1 MLKTFFKT
9 TFRNLWKNKSYVII
23 NILGLSLSLACCIV
37 AYLNYNFAADYDG
50 NHINQNRIYKIQA
63 SKSVQGQEVPYGIT
77 PLPMGVRLADQL
89 SEVEYSTRFTQ
100 GGMIFKKENNVL
112 DEGIGFGDEHFFD
125 IFTFNFKYGT
135 REAFNDPGQIILS
148 LETSEKLFGQTDPTG
163 EMVTLIKEDGSQL
176 TKLVG
181 GVLEKIPM
189 NSSIHF
195 SGLLPFEEYFNLYGV
210 ERNDWTRFIAATF
223 ILTSSHQYPENVI
236 KVLND
241 QFISIQNEARD
252 DWKISTFTLESLKT
266 LGINGEDIRSNWLY
280 RAPPKPA
287 IIVPFIMAI
296 LMLMIA
302 CFNFTNTSI
311 AISSKRL
318 KEIGI
323 RKVMGSNRGQLIFQ
337 FLGENI
343 VLTFISLALSIIIAL
358 YLVPAYSAMWDF
370 IDLKLDFSANPEL
383 YLFLGGLLVFTSL
396 IAGGYPAFYISSYQP
411 VKILRGN
418 LSLGGTNLFSK
429 ILLTSQYVL
438 TAIALIASLAFS
450 ENAQY
455 QSDLD
460 VGFEKSDVIFVRVPN
475 ESTYDRLA
483 QRIVQNPSIE
493 KIVQTEEH
501 IGMWNYSRTLKNE
514 AQELE
519 ASMLDLGLN
528 YPEVMELEMVA
539 GRYFNEDLYEHDK
552 QNSIVVNEKLV
563 EEFGWEE
570 PIGKM
575 VKIDDS
581 TRLQVVGVMKNF
593 YMDGF
598 WAPLEPYG
606 IRPAHKERTSFAVI
620 KAAPG
625 TSKATNK
632 IIEEA
637 WYEVEPNKPYPGRY
651 QDEYLREAEEVN
663 ENITVMFSF
672 LGTLALVL
680 SSIGLFT
687 LVSLNIIKRVKEIGV
702 RKVLGASVA
711 QIIAKVN
718 TQFVWILLIAITLG
732 GGLSYLA
739 IDALMGSIFAYYKA
753 MSVLTLFVPVG
764 MLLLVAAGTSIGRT
778 LNAARRNPVDSLR
791 YE

>member
-1 MLKTFFKT
+1 MLKNFFKT

-37 AYLNYNFAADYDG
+37 AYLNYNFAADYDS
-50 NHINQNRIYKIQA
+50 NHLKQDRIYKIQVA
-63 SKSVQGQEVPYGIT
+63 KSVQNQEVPYGIT
-77 PLPMGVRLADQL
+77 PLPLGADLADQL
-89 SEVEYSTRFTQ
+89 SEVEYSTRYTQ
-100 GGMIFKKENNVL
+100 GGMIFKKGNNVL
-112 DEGIGFGDEHFFD
+112 DEGIGFGEEHFFD
-125 IFTFNFKYGT
+125 IFTFPFKYGNK
-135 REAFNDPGQIILS
+135 EAFKDPGQIILS
-148 LETSEKLFGQTDPTG
+148 QETSEKLFGQIDPTG

-181 GVLEKIPM
+181 GVLEEIPM
-189 NSSIHF
+189 NSSVHF
-195 SGLLPFEEYFNLYGV
+195 SGLLPFDEYFSIYEV
-210 ERNDWTRFIAATF
+210 DRNDWGRFLAATF
-223 ILTSSHQYPENVI
+223 IMTNTDQYPENAI
-236 KVLND
+236 KALND
-241 QFISIQNEARD
+241 QYITIQNEARD
-252 DWKISTFTLESLKT
+252 DWKVATYTLESLNT
-266 LGINGEDIRSNWLY
+266 LGVNSEDLRANWLY
-280 RAPPKPA
+280 QAPPKPA
-287 IIVPFIMAI
+287 IIAPLIMAI
-296 LMLMIA
+296 LMLLIA

-323 RKVMGSNRGQLIFQ
+323 RKVMGGNRSQLIFQ

-343 VLTFISLALSIIIAL
+343 VLTFISLALSIIIAM

-370 IDLKLDFSANPEL
+370 IDLELNFTANPEL

-396 IAGGYPAFYISSYQP
+396 IAGGYPSIYISAYQP

-418 LSLGGTNLFSK
+418 LSMGGTSIFSK
-429 ILLTSQYVL
+429 VLLTSQYVL

-450 ENAQY
+450 QNAKY

-460 VGFEKSDVIFVRVPN
+460 VGFEKSDIIFVRVPN

-483 QRIVQNPSIE
+483 QRIEQNPSIE
-493 KIVQTEEH
+493 KIAQTEEH

-514 AQELE
+514 DQELE
-519 ASMLDLGLN
+519 AFMLDLGLD

-539 GRYFNEDLYEHDK
+539 GRYFTEDLYEHDK
-552 QNSIVVNEKLV
+552 QNSIIVNEKLV

-598 WAPLEPYG
+598 WNPLEPYG
-606 IRPAHKERTSFAVI
+606 IRPAHKDRTTFAVI

-637 WYEVEPNKPYPGRY
+637 WYEIEPNKPYPGRY
-651 QDEYLREAEEVN
+651 QDEYLRDAEEVN
-663 ENITVMFSF
+663 GNIMIMFSF
-672 LGTLALVL
+672 LGILALTL

-711 QIIAKVN
+711 QIITKVN
-718 TQFVWILLIAITLG
+718 TQFVWILMIAITLG
-732 GGLSYLA
+732 GALSYLA
-739 IDALMGSIFAYYKA
+739 IDALMGSIFAYYKT
-753 MSVLTLFVPVG
+753 MSVLTLFVPIGV
-764 MLLLVAAGTSIGRT
+764 LLLVAAGTSIGRT
-778 LNAARRNPVDSLR
+778 LNAARKNPVDSLR